1 MICLY
6 AERRPFS
13 VSVTQGAALLR
24 WVDEARP
31 YSDSGGRAASSRRG
45 RASRGRSQR
54 PCGHRARSSDAPALP
69 RSWGLWLSLTFIGH
83 EGSGFTRAGLV
94 PARRTHGRPVP
105 EGPAEARARRTRMGG
120 AGVLS
125 RGPRATPI
133 WATPTRAAPARLADP
148 HAAFLH
154 RPRSFTKRRPP
165 AWPSACPRRT
175 FAPSRGVS
183 GQVLQ
188 QLLSPPPVHRSV
200 RCEKRILSGLSLLLL
215 GINPFSGNTSLLE
228 HPVPI
233 LEIKASR
240 DPHRWTRPDV

>member
-1 MICLY
+1 M
-6 AERRPFS
+6 
-13 VSVTQGAALLR
+13 
-24 WVDEARP
+24 
-31 YSDSGGRAASSRRG
+31 
-45 RASRGRSQR
+45 
-54 PCGHRARSSDAPALP
+54 
-69 RSWGLWLSLTFIGH
+69 
-83 EGSGFTRAGLV
+83 

-105 EGPAEARARRTRMGG
+105 EGPAEARARRTRVGG

-125 RGPRATPI
+125 RGPWATPT

-188 QLLSPPPVHRSV
+188 QLLSPPLVHRSV
-200 RCEKRILSGLSLLLL
+200 QREKTDFVWPVSSASWDKPVFRKHIAIGASCPHFRNQGFEGSAPPDAARCLKRFFPPARSRSLPSSAPPPPAQAAPRQKPVQSP
-215 GINPFSGNTSLLE
+215 NPPLFAQPRSPPAFVTSTAGAARA
-228 HPVPI
+228 PW
-233 LEIKASR
+233 R
-240 DPHRWTRPDV
+240 QRPESE

>member
-24 WVDEARP
+24 RVDEARP
-31 YSDSGGRAASSRRG
+31 YSDSGGRAASPRRG

-69 RSWGLWLSLTFIGH
+69 RSRGLWLPLTFIGH

-105 EGPAEARARRTRMGG
+105 EGPAEAQARRMRVGG

-125 RGPRATPI
+125 RGPRATPT

-148 HAAFLH
+148 QGSQT
-154 RPRSFTKRRPP
+154 RTPP
-165 AWPSACPRRT
+165 SST
-175 FAPSRGVS
+175 GLAPSQRGARLH
-183 GQVLQ
+183 G
-188 QLLSPPPVHRSV
+188 LLRVPGGPLRPL
-200 RCEKRILSGLSLLLL
+200 EGLV
-215 GINPFSGNTSLLE
+215 GRFSS
-228 HPVPI
+228 
-233 LEIKASR
+233 SF
-240 DPHRWTRPDV
+240 